1 MIVRCPDCG
10 FLFDTSSDWP
20 LCPHPPADSLKW
32 YERWGVTLLL
42 FFVLVVCAALV
53 LHKLGVP

>member
-1 MIVRCPDCG
+1 MVY
-10 FLFDTSSDWP
+10 DTKADWP
-20 LCPHPPADSLKW
+20 LCPHPPADDSLKW